1 MLGRALELSSAGT
14 CNPQARKGPRRPP
27 QSTHELRPPVQT
39 PARNMGMIGSAVWV
53 RKQVGRSQ
61 DSVEPRSNP
70 QHSDGPSLQPPSCR
84 PQSGKQRPA
93 LPFPAE
99 AGPTSTPEWKDPEML
114 ACAGRFQAQREGT
127 CPRDRGPP
135 SGKTWGQRFWGEG
148 RQRDTRGGGSRT
160 RRAGLCL
167 PLQPALGASPGLFL
181 QPALEITSPISFPS
195 EHSALPT
202 RIYFPVSHPSESHRG
217 SCLVPASPV
226 PKTLP
231 DTQ

>member
-1 MLGRALELSSAGT
+1 MVPLPTTQL
-14 CNPQARKGPRRPP
+14 PP
-27 QSTHELRPPVQT
+27 T
-39 PARNMGMIGSAVWV
+39 VWET
-53 RKQVGRSQ
+53 KACAS
-61 DSVEPRSNP
+61 
-70 QHSDGPSLQPPSCR
+70 
-84 PQSGKQRPA
+84 
-93 LPFPAE
+93 PFPAE

-127 CPRDRGPP
+127 CPRTGGHPAGRLG
-135 SGKTWGQRFWGEG
+135 GRRFWGEG

-160 RRAGLCL
+160 RRAGSA
-167 PLQPALGASPGLFL
+167 LQPALGASPGL
-181 QPALEITSPISFPS
+181 QPALAITSPISFPS